1 MIEYTNLG
9 VFTPATWRIVLFT
22 LEMRPFI
29 PSIRGIQCC
38 LAQLRND
45 RQLLTLILVL
55 ELVVFMLVNVGIG
68 AWSVCLVSML
78 QQSMLARK
86 VWLALA
92 SASLGSNKQPDESKT
107 TLYSATDTQKP
118 FPKCH
123 GARQFR
129 RGPYPLAKD
138 QSQDYCCGVR
148 RCFAPARIQCVFRQ
162 VGSSV
167 TSGCIM
173 TILDV
178 IGRD

>member
-9 VFTPATWRIVLFT
+9 VFMKQAQATWRILLFT

-38 LAQLRND
+38 LEQLRND

-55 ELVVFMLVNVGIG
+55 ELVVFMLVDVGIG

-107 TLYSATDTQKP
+107 TLYSATEIQKP
-118 FPKCH
+118 NHVKNVMALVSFEAVH
-123 GARQFR
+123 IHSR
-129 RGPYPLAKD
+129 RINRKTIAAVCSVALHLHE
-138 QSQDYCCGVR
+138 
-148 RCFAPARIQCVFRQ
+148 
-162 VGSSV
+162 SSV
-167 TSGCIM
+167 FFVRWGQ
-173 TILDV
+173 V
-178 IGRD
+178 